1 MKQEKGVVM
10 SFMKTFRFKIRFDE
24 EFQDYY
30 FKPFKNREEYIW
42 INNIMETNKGLLA
55 ITEYGD
61 IPVKEIDWKNMLVI
75 CEVK

>member
-1 MKQEKGVVM
+1 M
-10 SFMKTFRFKIRFDE
+10 SFMKTFRFKIRYDE
-24 EFQDYY
+24 EFKDYY
-30 FKPFKNREEYIW
+30 FKPFKNREEYVW
-42 INNIMETNKGLLA
+42 INDIFETNKGLLA

>member
-1 MKQEKGVVM
+1 M
-10 SFMKTFRFKIRFDE
+10 SFMKTFRFKIRYDE

-30 FKPFKNREEYIW
+30 FKPFKNREEYVW
-42 INNIMETNKGLLA
+42 INDIMKTNKGLLA

-61 IPVKEIDWKNMLVI
+61 IPVKEIDWKNMIVI